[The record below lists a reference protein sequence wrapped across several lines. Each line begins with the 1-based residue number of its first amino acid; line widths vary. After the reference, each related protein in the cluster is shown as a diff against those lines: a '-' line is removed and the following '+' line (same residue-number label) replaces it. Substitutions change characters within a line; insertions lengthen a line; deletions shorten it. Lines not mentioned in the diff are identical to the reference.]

1 MFPQPL
7 SCRETRSLR
16 LPLLLAREFAV
27 WQGFRARQVD
37 QGTIH
42 VLMAGRNLW
51 FYRRVTNGF
60 QGSLGKG
67 SQIRDQGL
75 FWASLGPFFSGNTSL
90 VFLNN
95 HPWSNPGQR
104 QWRRVSAT
112 IQH

>member
-7 SCRETRSLR
+7 LCRETRSLR

-75 FWASLGPFFSGNTSL
+75 FWASLGPFSQETPLWF
-90 VFLNN
+90 F
-95 HPWSNPGQR
+95 
-104 QWRRVSAT
+104 
-112 IQH
+112 